1 MNNKTHTL
9 SAERRNKTILSVVLA
24 VICVIY
30 VLPVLMVLI
39 NSFKLNT
46 FVKTD
51 TFALPTGEMWAG
63 MSNFVKGMTFGNY
76 PF

>member
-1 MNNKTHTL
+1 MDKKQRTL

-24 VICVIY
+24 VISVIY
-30 VLPVLMVLI
+30 VMPVFMVLL

-51 TFALPTGEMWAG
+51 TRSEERRVGKEC
-63 MSNFVKGMTFGNY
+63 
-76 PF
+76 